1 MNNKL
6 FLKKPFFIA
15 EIGINHNAS
24 LDKAKQLIDLAVKCG
39 FDSVK
44 FQKRNPDISTPEQ
57 QKPKI
62 RQTPWGEM
70 TYLDYKKKIEF
81 GLKEF
86 NEIDKYCKKKNILWF
101 ASAWDLDSQKFLKKF
116 KLKFN
121 KVASAML
128 TNKKLLHEIAKEKKL
143 TFISTGMSKISE
155 IKECLNIFK
164 KYKCK
169 FVLMHCVSTYPAPLS
184 DLNLNTIVTLKKKF
198 KCEVGYSGH
207 EANVSPSLIAYVLG
221 ANYIERHITL
231 DRSMWGTDQAASL
244 SESGMKN
251 LTTMIKKIPAVLGDG
266 KKRITKEEKEMKK
279 KFKYWKD

>member
-24 LDKAKQLIDLAVKCG
+24 LKKAKQLIDLAVSSG

-44 FQKRNPDISTPEQ
+44 FQKRNPDVSTPEM
-57 QKPKI
+57 QKTKL

-70 TYLDYKKKIEF
+70 TYLQYKKKIEF
-81 GLKEF
+81 GHKEF

-101 ASAWDLDSQKFLKKF
+101 ASAWDIDSQKFLRKF
-116 KLKFN
+116 KLKYN

-155 IKECLNIFK
+155 IQECLNIFK

-169 FVLMHCVSTYPAPLS
+169 FVLMHCVSTYPAPLN
-184 DLNLNTIVTLKKKF
+184 DLNLNTIVTLKKRF

-244 SESGMKN
+244 SESGMKY
-251 LTTMIKKIPAVLGDG
+251 LTSMIKKIPEVLGDG
-266 KKRITKEEKEMKK
+266 KKRITNEEKVMKK